1 MSDFMTCGNAS
12 ITLEQALSAIMTKT
26 STGDI
31 SVRTMLVE
39 ACATDAI
46 DCSNNAV
53 PLDQLL
59 KSAIGIDAG
68 CAKPALRLG
77 ITVEALA
84 THLGLAFASNA
95 AAKAALGGG
104 GFTYYDTTLNA
115 WGITLP

>member
-1 MSDFMTCGNAS
+1 MSDFLDCGNAN

-31 SVRTMLVE
+31 AVRTMIVE

-46 DCSNNAV
+46 DCSNNAI

-68 CAKPALRLG
+68 CSKPALRLG
-77 ITVEALA
+77 LKREALA
-84 THLGLAFASNA
+84 NAIGAVSYADLTAANTALAAGVIFFNVAL
-95 AAKAALGGG
+95 AKL
-104 GFTYYDTTLNA
+104 DITTA
-115 WGITLP
+115 